1 MGSAS
6 LSAAVDRPHLLNS
19 LLRSLDR
26 PARTALEMAH
36 RPLSATV
43 SPALL
48 GIVLV
53 AASSALAGC
62 ISFNGFR
69 LVPRLDSLRA
79 VFESLLV
86 VVPGTTVFAIYLRLR
101 ISARAFLAATALGLL
116 AAGVVAACVLPL
128 MAFIAVVARESR
140 SNIPLPLLFVPG
152 LALATVAFMGARVM
166 TALDS
171 STAARW
177 LARAFIFFLG
187 AVFVLRISAA
197 VFKSY
202 SFYLW

>member
-6 LSAAVDRPHLLNS
+6 LSAAVDRPHPLNS

-26 PARTALEMAH
+26 PARTALDLAH
-36 RPLSATV
+36 RPLWATLA
-43 SPALL
+43 PGLL
-48 GIVLV
+48 GIFLV

-62 ISFNGFR
+62 ISLDGFR

-101 ISARAFLAATALGLL
+101 ISARSFLAATALGLL
-116 AAGVVAACVLPL
+116 AAGVVATCVLPL
-128 MAFIAVVARESR
+128 MAFIAVVAAESR
-140 SNIPLPLLFVPG
+140 ATTPFPVLFVPG
-152 LALATVAFMGARVM
+152 IALATVAVLPARVM

-177 LARAFIFFLG
+177 LSRAFILFLG
-187 AVFVLRISAA
+187 AVFVLRMNLS
-197 VFKSY
+197 VLKSY
-202 SFYLW
+202 IYLW